1 MHKANA
7 AVLILFLLHLAAAL
21 YVAYER
27 PALFLQNDGEEY
39 YELGKNL
46 GEQGEFVIRER
57 RYYEPRRTS
66 VIPEGYRIQIQ
77 SVMMGALTAAK
88 IPAPV
93 SAALLLAAAAAVSA
107 YFMFRIAVHLS
118 GSHLSGW
125 IAMILFQ
132 FHPLLALYSV
142 QFGSE
147 ALFTAALLWYTY
159 HLMRGEYCR
168 SAAAGAVAALI
179 RPTALV
185 FLPAGI
191 CLILLL
197 RKRIRPAALYAL
209 IFFALLL
216 PAGIR
221 SYVVLGDFS
230 LTGYLGG
237 YNLFVGNN
245 RHNLEAYRHAGN
257 GYAFLHHQN
266 LGWQEAMR
274 LTDEMPVGTSPA
286 EGDRIMRD
294 HALNELKSM
303 SLRDYLILFGGKTW
317 HFLRPYP
324 LPDIHGAGL
333 FWFMTILEVL
343 LFAAGIA
350 GAFCVR
356 NRADLLCAGTVAGA
370 GLLAHTLVH
379 VYMRHR
385 VPFLIPLL
393 ILFAAVFFAA
403 KCFACFPAVKKHP
416 EILPRDPE

>member
-1 MHKANA
+1 MQKANA
-7 AVLILFLLHLAAAL
+7 AVLILFLIHFAAAL

-77 SVMMGALTAAK
+77 SVMMGALTALR

-118 GSHLSGW
+118 GSPLAGW
-125 IAMILFQ
+125 IAMLLFQ
-132 FHPLLALYSV
+132 LHPLLALYSV

-147 ALFTAALLWYTY
+147 ALFTAALLWYLF

-168 SAAAGAVAALI
+168 SAVAGAVASLI

-197 RKRIRPAALYAL
+197 QKRLRPAALYAL
-209 IFFALLL
+209 VFFALLL

-221 SYVVLGDFS
+221 NYAAFQDFT

-245 RHNLEAYRHAGN
+245 RHNLDAYRHWN
-257 GYAFLHHQN
+257 GHDFLHHQN
-266 LGWQEAMR
+266 LGWEEAMR
-274 LTDEMPVGTSPA
+274 LTDEMPAGTSPA

-303 SLRDYLILFGGKTW
+303 SLRDYLILFGGKAW

-324 LPDIHGAGL
+324 LPDIHGAGR
-333 FWFMTILEVL
+333 FWLMTILEVL
-343 LFAAGIA
+343 LFATGIA

-356 NRADLLCAGTVAGA
+356 RRSDLLCAGAVAGA

-393 ILFAAVFFAA
+393 ILFAAVFLAA
-403 KCFACFPAVKKHP
+403 KCSARFPALKKHP
-416 EILPRDPE
+416 EILPGDPE